1 MYWQNWGFGPGQ
13 LFCFYCPQPG
23 VPRSFW
29 VIEQLLPHKMLG
41 WCAYPDG
48 HKMYQVSENTC
59 LKPPLQKWQYI
70 YIYLFMYLFI
80 YIYIYIY
87 YTYTSMYI
95 YMYTSYIYI
104 IIISN
109 LKPPQE
115 QHFRQI
121 RPRSVRCDPGQCAC
135 PCCCCWASSAF
146 ILGTLRS
153 LGLKK
158 DMGLTRFQK
167 PRWIEK

>member
-1 MYWQNWGFGPGQ
+1 
-13 LFCFYCPQPG
+13 
-23 VPRSFW
+23 
-29 VIEQLLPHKMLG
+29 
-41 WCAYPDG
+41 
-48 HKMYQVSENTC
+48 
-59 LKPPLQKWQYI
+59 
-70 YIYLFMYLFI
+70 
-80 YIYIYIY
+80 
-87 YTYTSMYI
+87 
-95 YMYTSYIYI
+95 MYTSYIYI

-167 PRWIEK
+167 PR

>member
-1 MYWQNWGFGPGQ
+1 MCDAYQMVTR
-13 LFCFYCPQPG
+13 CI
-23 VPRSFW
+23 RSQR
-29 VIEQLLPHKMLG
+29 ILASNHLCRSG
-41 WCAYPDG
+41 
-48 HKMYQVSENTC
+48 NT
-59 LKPPLQKWQYI
+59 Y
-70 YIYLFMYLFI
+70 I

-87 YTYTSMYI
+87 IHTYTYIYILYIYKYVYI

-135 PCCCCWASSAF
+135 PCCCSWASSAF

-167 PRWIEK
+167 PG